1 MPNLVSMKLSET
13 QKDRAGSS
21 VISGVGE
28 DEFPFGLRLH
38 LDDEA
43 IKKLS
48 LGTLEVGD
56 KMSLFAEVKVTEVS
70 EREDE
75 EGKRRHV
82 DLQITDMSLHD
93 GKVDDVA
100 ETLYGS
106 S

>member
-1 MPNLVSMKLSET
+1 MPNLVNMKLSESK
-13 QKDRAGSS
+13 KDRVGSS
-21 VISGVGE
+21 VISEVGRE
-28 DEFPFGLRLH
+28 EFPFGLRLS
-38 LDDEA
+38 LDDEM
-43 IKKLS
+43 IKKLA

-56 KMSLFAEVKVTEVS
+56 TMSLFAEVKVTEVS

-100 ETLYGS
+100 ETFYGS